1 MKESELIYDWNT
13 IDYEIARNPSN
24 HPHGVW
30 FDDETLRDGLQSPS
44 ARNPEIEQKIE
55 LIDYMEKLGI
65 QKVDLGLPGA
75 GPFHIG
81 HIDAMLTHMG
91 ENGYELR
98 PGCAV
103 RTVVSD
109 IEPLVELQAKHER
122 QIQASAF
129 LGTSPIRQ
137 FAEGWTM
144 ERILS
149 TAEKAVTFAVDN
161 DIPVMFVTEDTTR
174 SKPEDIKAVY
184 TRAIELGADRIC
196 VCDTCGHATPNGVRK
211 LLTFIQDEVIPDAGV
226 KRADI
231 EVNWHGHQDRGL
243 GVANNLAA
251 VEAGADVIHG
261 TALGVGE
268 RAGNAPLD
276 QTLVNLSLMGVI
288 NNDLTALN
296 DYMRKAHEYIEVA
309 LPHNYPV
316 FGEDAFE
323 TGTGVHASA
332 VIKAIKKGDQW
343 LADRVYSGVPAQDFG
358 LEQVIRIGHM
368 SGRSNIIWWL
378 QQNGYEVDDDMVAH
392 MFEVAKGQRRMMS
405 DEEVHAAI
413 AEFQEA

>member
-1 MKESELIYDWNT
+1 
-13 IDYEIARNPSN
+13 
-24 HPHGVW
+24 
-30 FDDETLRDGLQSPS
+30 
-44 ARNPEIEQKIE
+44 
-55 LIDYMEKLGI
+55 
-65 QKVDLGLPGA
+65 
-75 GPFHIG
+75 
-81 HIDAMLTHMG
+81 MG
-91 ENGYELR
+91 ENEYNLR

-144 ERILS
+144 GRMME

-161 DIPVMFVTEDTTR
+161 EIPVMFVTEDTTR
-174 SKPEDIKAVY
+174 SKPEEIKQVY
-184 TRAIELGADRIC
+184 ERAIELGADRIC
-196 VCDTCGHATPNGVRK
+196 VCDTCGHVTPNGVRK
-211 LLTFIQDEVIPDAGV
+211 LLEFIQEEVIPDSGV
-226 KRADI
+226 KRREI

-251 VEAGADVIHG
+251 YEAGADVIHG

-288 NNDLTALN
+288 KNDLTALN
-296 DYMRKAHEYIEVA
+296 EYTRMAHQYVEVA

-332 VIKAIKKGDQW
+332 VIKAMAKGDDW
-343 LADRVYSGVPAQDFG
+343 LADRVYSGVPAGDFG
-358 LEQVIRIGHM
+358 LQQVIRIGHM
-368 SGRSNIIWWL
+368 SGRSNVIHWL
-378 QQNGYEVDDDMVAH
+378 KRNGYEAEEDLVAH
-392 MFEVAKGQRRMMS
+392 MFDVAKSQRRMMT
-405 DEEVHAAI
+405 DEEVHDAI
-413 AEFQEA
+413 SEFRATK

>member
-1 MKESELIYDWNT
+1 MDEQDLIYDWNA
-13 IDYEIARNPSN
+13 IDYEIERDASK
-24 HPHGVW
+24 HPHELW

-44 ARNPEIEQKIE
+44 ARNPTIEQKIE
-55 LIDYMEKLGI
+55 LIDFMESLGI
-65 QKVDLGLPGA
+65 QKADLGLPGA
-75 GPFHIG
+75 GPFHVG

-91 ENGYELR
+91 ENGYSLR

-109 IEPLVELQAKHER
+109 IEPLVDLQAKHER

-137 FAEGWTM
+137 YAEGWTM
-144 ERILS
+144 EKIIS
-149 TAEKAVTFAVDN
+149 TAEKAVSFAIDN

-174 SKPEDIKAVY
+174 SKPDEIKAVY
-184 TRAIELGADRIC
+184 TRAMELGADRIC
-196 VCDTCGHATPNGVRK
+196 VCDTCGHVTPNGVRK
-211 LLTFIQDEVIPDAGV
+211 LLSFIQDEVIPDAGV
-226 KRADI
+226 KRRDI

-251 VEAGADVIHG
+251 YEAGADVIHG

-288 NNDLTALN
+288 SNDLRVLN
-296 DYMRKAHEYIEVA
+296 EYVRKAHEYVEVA
-309 LPHNYPV
+309 LPRNYPV

-332 VIKAIKKGDQW
+332 VVKAMKKGDHW
-343 LADRVYSGVPAQDFG
+343 LADRVYSGVPAADYG
-358 LEQVIRIGHM
+358 LQQVIRIGHM

-378 QQNGYEVDDDMVAH
+378 QQNGYEVSEELVSH
-392 MFEVAKGQRRMMS
+392 MFEVAKGQRRLMT

-413 AEFQEA
+413 SGFSES